1 MTDKNEN
8 QWVAE
13 LARDLILETASLYSN
28 LPIDLWRNT

>member
-13 LARDLILETASLYSN
+13 LACDLISQTASLFSS
-28 LPIDLWRNT
+28 LPIDL